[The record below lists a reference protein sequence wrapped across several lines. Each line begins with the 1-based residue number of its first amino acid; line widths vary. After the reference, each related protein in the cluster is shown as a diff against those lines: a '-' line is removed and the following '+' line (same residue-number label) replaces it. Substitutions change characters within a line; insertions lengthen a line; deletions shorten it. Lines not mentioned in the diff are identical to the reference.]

1 MRSIGLY
8 ILQYSFNPANPEDI
22 VFVGLGLK
30 GVKKLVLQ
38 LLRDKIQTQVCLFY
52 NLLYWVEFNP
62 LACCT
67 VLWKT

>member
-8 ILQYSFNPANPEDI
+8 TLQCSFNPANPEDI
-22 VFVGLGLK
+22 VIVGLGLT